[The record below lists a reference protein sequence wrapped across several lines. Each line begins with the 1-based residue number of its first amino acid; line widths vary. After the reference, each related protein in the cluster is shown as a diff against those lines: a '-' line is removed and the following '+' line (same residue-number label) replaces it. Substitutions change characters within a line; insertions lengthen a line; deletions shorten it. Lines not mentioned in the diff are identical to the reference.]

1 MADCS
6 ICLKSLRNVKAK
18 VSCVDCGSVF
28 HGKCVNMS
36 AEDIN
41 FLLAETEVWRCDPCS
56 KSRRK
61 SMVLESKSDVSF
73 DDIFSLITELRAD
86 FKRVEANLGA
96 SLNSCHEEL
105 AETKQ
110 IVNKQREE
118 LAAWMR
124 TVEEL
129 RTENCTLRKQ
139 VAVLES
145 RVDESEQYSRRNTLE
160 IHGVPVQKGESVVSL
175 VKAVGRALDYPVE
188 DSMID
193 ACHRLRVREGSG
205 KPPGIIIRMVRRMDA
220 DALLQKRRVK
230 RNLNTSDIGLTTT
243 SADAVYVNESLTP
256 ARRRLLH
263 LARQAKN
270 EKGYAFLWIRGGK
283 ILLRK
288 DQGAKV
294 IVVSHLEDLKNL

>member
-18 VSCVDCGSVF
+18 VSCVDCGGVF

-36 AEDIN
+36 AEDIT
-41 FLLAETEVWRCDPCS
+41 FLLAESEVWRCDPCS

-73 DDIFSLITELRAD
+73 DDIFNLITELRTD

-96 SLNSCHEEL
+96 SLTSCHEEL

-110 IVNKQREE
+110 LVNKQREE
-118 LAAWMR
+118 LAAWMK

-129 RTENCTLRKQ
+129 RTENCTLRKR

-160 IHGVPVQKGESVVSL
+160 IHGVPEQKGESVVSL

-230 RNLNTSDIGLTTT
+230 RNLNTSDIGLATV
-243 SADAVYVNESLTP
+243 SAGAVFVNESLTP
-256 ARRRLLH
+256 ARRRLLY
-263 LARQAKN
+263 LARQVKN

-294 IVVSHLEDLKNL
+294 KVISHLEDLKNL